1 LSIIMNDEREVLM
14 GELER
19 LVPAMIFLLLFIAVY
34 FIAGEFLYSAG
45 ADDQRSERDLT
56 MTVSV
61 NE

>member
-1 LSIIMNDEREVLM
+1 M